1 MTILGVLELVTVHGP
16 QTAGDAALGAPGR
29 RWEIRGP
36 LVVGRST
43 TADLTVALPALS
55 RRHLQLIEATGRVA
69 ARDLG
74 SRNGSAVNGRPL
86 GQEAVIL
93 ADGDELVLAGSVAFR
108 FIDPMA
114 TPIGPRIGKLTGVWI
129 DPDTDVVWLDARPL
143 EPPLSPRQLDLL
155 RLLHDADG
163 EVVSRDRI
171 VEVVWADAVAD
182 GVSDEAVAAL
192 VKRLRQRLGAAG
204 RGELIEMVRHR
215 GLRLVDP
222 GP

>member
-16 QTAGDAALGAPGR
+16 SEGDDGAIGAPGR

-36 LVVGRST
+36 LVVGRAAA
-43 TADLTVALPALS
+43 ADLTVALPALS
-55 RRHLQLIEATGRVA
+55 RRHLELVEATGRVA

-74 SRNGSAVNGRPL
+74 SRNGSAINGRPL
-86 GQEAVIL
+86 GQQAVIL
-93 ADGDELVLAGSVAFR
+93 TDGDELVLAGTIAFR

-129 DPDTDVVWLDARPL
+129 DPDTGVVWLDARPL
-143 EPPLSPRQLDLL
+143 EPPLSPRQLSLL
-155 RLLHDADG
+155 QLLHDADG
-163 EVVSRDRI
+163 DVVSRDRI

-192 VKRLRQRLGAAG
+192 VKRLRQRLGEAG

-215 GLRLVDP
+215 GLRLVHP
-222 GP
+222 AP